1 LSKTAEA
8 LRAGDLPAAVAAAQA
23 QVKAAPRDAD
33 ARWLLAELLL
43 LSGDAERAD
52 RMLDAAVLED
62 PNPAVLEFRRL
73 LRAETARVQVWA
85 EGRAPVFQG
94 QEATPAQAAAL
105 RAAVLLRTGD
115 IPAAAAAAAE
125 AESLRPRIVGQAEL
139 ADGRSITFDDLRD
152 ADDLAAPGLE
162 ILTTAGE
169 HMLLPLERV
178 ASLVFT
184 PGRRPRDIAWRRAD
198 LIMKDDSEGS
208 VFVTAL
214 YPRGGLPLT
223 DEMRLG
229 RVTEW
234 EELVEGDAVVVRGAG
249 QRLLL
254 VGEDAVPVSELA
266 SLRLA

>member
-1 LSKTAEA
+1 LPTTAEA
-8 LRAGDLPAAVAAAQA
+8 LRAGDLPAAISAAQA

-43 LSGDAERAD
+43 LQGETERAD
-52 RMLDAAVLED
+52 KMLDAAVLDD

-73 LRAETARVQVWA
+73 LRAETARAQVWA

-94 QEATPAQAAAL
+94 QQATPAQEAAL
-105 RAAVLLRTGD
+105 RATVLLRTGD
-115 IPAAAAAAAE
+115 IAGAAAAAAE
-125 AESLRPRIVGQAEL
+125 AEALRPRIAGQAEL
-139 ADGRSITFDDLRD
+139 VDGRTLSFDDLRD
-152 ADDLAAPGLE
+152 ADDLASPGLE

-169 HMLLPLERV
+169 HMLVPLERV
-178 ASLVFT
+178 SSLTFT

-198 LIMKDDSEGS
+198 IVLKDDSEGS
-208 VFVTAL
+208 IFVTAL

-229 RVTEW
+229 RVTDW
-234 EELVEGDAVVVRGAG
+234 EELTEGDATLVRGAG

-254 VGEDAVPVSELA
+254 VGDDAVPVSQLA
-266 SLRLA
+266 SLRLS